1 MSVDLSEVRYISE
14 TRITIR
20 KARRRFRWRARA
32 HISDGRSK
40 FLFPGI
46 ILLLISGS
54 LLMLQKRGDNSET
67 ISASGAFAIYPMMI
81 EWADAYQGLHEDVK
95 FEISAGGAGKG
106 VVDALSNLVD
116 IGMVSR
122 EVYSEEVE
130 RGAVWV
136 AVAKDAVVI
145 TINADNPFLEQMLE
159 QGVTPELLEKV
170 FITGEITT
178 WGELLSLPEY
188 TQEINVYTRS
198 DACGAAATFAKY
210 LGYMQE
216 DLLGVGVYG
225 DPGLAEAVSED
236 ELGLG
241 YNNVNYAYDMTTGM
255 AVEGLR
261 VAPLDL
267 DGNGVITPEEDF
279 YSERGSMID
288 AIASGTYPAP
298 PSREL
303 NLVTKGEFNDGV
315 LDFVKWVLTEGQGIA
330 GEAGYVPLSLERST
344 EELAKL
350 GD

>member
-1 MSVDLSEVRYISE
+1 M
-14 TRITIR
+14 
-20 KARRRFRWRARA
+20 
-32 HISDGRSK
+32 SDGRSK

-46 ILLLISGS
+46 ILLLIAGS
-54 LLMLQKRGDNSET
+54 LLIIQKPRVSTET

-81 EWADAYQGLHEDVK
+81 EWADAYQEIHGDIK

-106 VVDALSNLVD
+106 MTDALSNLID

-136 AVAKDAVVI
+136 AVAKDAVVV
-145 TINADNPFLEQMLE
+145 TINADNPLLEQILE
-159 QGVTPELLEKV
+159 RGVTPEMLEKV

-178 WGELLSLPEY
+178 WGELLGLPENSL
-188 TQEINVYTRS
+188 EINAYTRS

-210 LGYMQE
+210 LGYLQE

-241 YNNVNYAYDMTTGM
+241 YNNVNYAYDMTTGI

-267 DGNGVITPEEDF
+267 DRNGVITSEESF
-279 YSERGSMID
+279 YSKRGSMIG
-288 AIASGTYPAP
+288 AIASGVYPTP

-303 NLVTKGEFNDGV
+303 NLVTKDKFTDGV
-315 LDFVKWVLTEGQGIA
+315 LDFVKWVLTEGQEIA
-330 GEAGYVPLSLERST
+330 REAGYVPLSPERSN

-350 GD
+350 ED